1 MKAKHPATPARKG
14 TLVNAPAPIGD
25 DLRAELL
32 PNERVLWTGQ
42 PETSVLFT
50 PMDIFLVPF
59 SLFWAGFM
67 VSFAVAA
74 ATHGFDPSAVPVIIL
89 FLFFGFYFVIGRFVY
104 KNYRK
109 RRTTY
114 VVTDRRVISL
124 VKTWRGV
131 NSQAAFIN
139 TIPTIAKSMRKSG
152 IGTLRFGNAG
162 WLSTMYANTGMEWMN
177 FFGGTEVPTFYDIKD
192 ADRVLELVNRQR
204 Q

>member
-1 MKAKHPATPARKG
+1 M
-14 TLVNAPAPIGD
+14 NAPAPIGD

-50 PMDIFLVPF
+50 PIDIFLVPF
-59 SLFWAGFM
+59 SLVWTGPM
-67 VSFAVAA
+67 VAFAVTAV
-74 ATHGFDPSAVPVIIL
+74 TQGIDPGSLLMLVL
-89 FLFFGFYFVIGRFVY
+89 FLALGFYFVIGRFLY
-104 KNYRK
+104 KNHRK

-139 TIPTIAKSMRKSG
+139 TIPTIAKLMRKRG

-177 FFGGTEVPTFYDIKD
+177 FFGGTEVPTFYDIKEPE
-192 ADRVLELVNRQR
+192 RVLELVNRQR